1 MFKEINY
8 ITIPGFALTRLG
20 LSGNELICYS
30 LIYGFSQA
38 EGNYFTGSLN
48 YLAKGLNVTKRTAIE
63 LLARL
68 EGKGLIRREE
78 EIRNN
83 VKYCKYQ
90 TVPLGDEEISPGVV
104 KKFHQGGE
112 EISQNQK
119 VSPFFPPKEKVSPT
133 TPLKE
138 IPPYNPPTKTHNIP
152 PLYSPQGETT
162 SKNFKNQAQAQPT
175 PPVPAAPLPFASKAF
190 ADAWAELCAL
200 KKWAKKPQ
208 SARDKALKKLGRFSE
223 WVALKAIEDT
233 IIGDFQGI
241 FPEKYANQPKAAPQQ
256 QPEEAPKYKKTTIEE
271 LLGGKK

>member
-1 MFKEINY
+1 M
-8 ITIPGFALTRLG
+8 
-20 LSGNELICYS
+20 SGNELICYS

-48 YLAKGLNVTKRTAIE
+48 YIARGLNITKRTAIE

-68 EGKGLIRREE
+68 EKKGLIRREE

-90 TVPLGDEEISPGVV
+90 IVPLGGEEISPEVV

-119 VSPFFPPKEKVSPT
+119 VPPFFPPKEKVPPT

-138 IPPYNPPTKTHNIP
+138 IPPYNPPTKINNYP
-152 PLYSPQGETT
+152 PLYSPQGETP
-162 SKNFKNQAQAQPT
+162 SKNFKNQAQAQPN
-175 PPVPAAPLPFASKAF
+175 PPVPPTPLPFTSKAF
-190 ADAWAELCAL
+190 AKAWAELCAL

-208 SARDKALKKLGRFSE
+208 SARDKALKKLARFPE
-223 WVALKAIEDT
+223 WVALKAIEDA

-241 FPEKYANQPKAAPQQ
+241 FPEKYVNQPKSAPQQ
-256 QPEEAPKYKKTTIEE
+256 TEEAPKYKKTTIEE